1 MRGAITLAAL
11 LAVPEVSHS
20 GQPLAG
26 RDEEVYLGFAV
37 IAGTLVVQG
46 LTLPILVRRLRLR
59 EHPSVADAEIQ
70 ARLEI
75 TQAVLDYLGEVCADR
90 DLPAELTDG
99 LRARY
104 LSRLRRLETM
114 VDGDPEEEATATAAA
129 DFELRQDLIDM
140 QRHKLAELRDQGR
153 VGATT
158 VRVIEHDLDLEEA
171 RLTGPA
177 R

>member
-11 LAVPEVSHS
+11 LAVPELTEA
-20 GQPLAG
+20 GRPLAG
-26 RDEEVYLGFAV
+26 RDDVVYLGFAV
-37 IAGTLVVQG
+37 IAGTLIVQG
-46 LTLPILVRRLRLR
+46 LTLPVLVRRLRLR
-59 EHPSVADAEIQ
+59 EHPSVAEAEIQ
-70 ARLEI
+70 TRLEI
-75 TQAVLDYLGEVCADR
+75 TRAVLDYLGEVCSDR

-114 VDGDPEEEATATAAA
+114 VDGDPEEEATATANA
-129 DFELRQDLIDM
+129 DFELRQELIDM
-140 QRHKLAELRDQGR
+140 QRRKLAELRNEGR
-153 VGATT
+153 VGTTT

>member
-1 MRGAITLAAL
+1 
-11 LAVPEVSHS
+11 
-20 GQPLAG
+20 
-26 RDEEVYLGFAV
+26 
-37 IAGTLVVQG
+37 
-46 LTLPILVRRLRLR
+46 
-59 EHPSVADAEIQ
+59 
-70 ARLEI
+70 
-75 TQAVLDYLGEVCADR
+75 
-90 DLPAELTDG
+90 
-99 LRARY
+99 
-104 LSRLRRLETM
+104 M

-140 QRHKLAELRDQGR
+140 QRRKLAELRDGGR